1 MLRRAVTPEDFEPDA
16 AFFERLDPLPGPK
29 VERCLTI
36 GPFSVRLAGLTAS
49 VVPAFEDRYMGFVDP
64 APAAEA
70 LRLALHTAGRE
81 QFLASVG
88 DERGWYQLRARLQ
101 DGRAILYAHDF
112 AGWFGTGGGKGELAL
127 CRPGWEGLQL
137 PLENLLRAY
146 YAWRAVDH
154 QGFLVHAASVVC
166 EGRAYVFFGH
176 SEAGKTEVAELSRD
190 RGEILSDDLTL
201 LTLEPGGYV
210 AHSVPF
216 RGRFRERI
224 VTVRKAY
231 PVAGLFHLV
240 RAERNRAAPLPRV
253 RAAADLFSCLPF
265 ITDRLAARDPAEVMT
280 VCERA
285 LRTVPVFQLEY
296 TPTRELWEPVLSSVR

>member
-1 MLRRAVTPEDFEPDA
+1 VTPEDFEPDA
-16 AFFERLDPLPGPK
+16 AFFEHLDPLPGPK
-29 VERCLTI
+29 VERGLTI
-36 GPFSVRLAGLTAS
+36 GPFSIRLAGFPAS
-49 VVPAFEDRYMGFVDP
+49 LVPAFEDRYLGFVNR
-64 APAAEA
+64 APATEG
-70 LRLALHTAGRE
+70 LALAMRAAGR
-81 QFLASVG
+81 QHFLASVG

-112 AGWFGTGGGKGELAL
+112 AGWFGTGGGGGDLAL

-137 PLENLLRAY
+137 PLENLLRVY
-146 YAWRAVDH
+146 CAWRAIDR
-154 QGFLVHAASVVC
+154 QGFLIHAASVVC

-201 LTLEPGGYV
+201 LTLEPEGYV

-224 VTVRKAY
+224 VTVRRTY

-240 RAERNRAAPLPRV
+240 RAEHNRASPLPRV
-253 RAAADLFSCLPF
+253 RAAADVFSCLPF

-285 LRTVPVFQLEY
+285 LRSLPGFQLEY
-296 TPTRELWEPVLSSVR
+296 APTPQLWEPVLASVR